1 MVEQSLVVELNE
13 MLYGRAI
20 IIVAIVLVLLIIG
33 MNKLYDFETFI
44 SRNMTDPSYIE
55 TDK

>member
-1 MVEQSLVVELNE
+1 

-33 MNKLYDFETFI
+33 MNKLYDFEIFA
-44 SRNMTDPSYIE
+44 SRNRTDPSNIE
-55 TDK
+55 TNQ